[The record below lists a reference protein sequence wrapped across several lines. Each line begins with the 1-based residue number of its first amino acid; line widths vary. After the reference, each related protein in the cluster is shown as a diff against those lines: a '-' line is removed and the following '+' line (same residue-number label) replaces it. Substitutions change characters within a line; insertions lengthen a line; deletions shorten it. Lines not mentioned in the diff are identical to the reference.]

1 MVKKK
6 IDNRIRV
13 MIENGV
19 KLGHRTM
26 FIVIGDKARDQVPI
40 LYDILTKSTVKARP
54 TVLWC
59 YKNKDEAI
67 SKWVA
72 LIRSPPESS
81 ETSMN
86 SPSCFFSHGKK
97 RAKKIA
103 VGKVDVN
110 EADLFDSFRVATT
123 IHGRYYS
130 ETHAVLGRT
139 YGVCVLQDFEALTP
153 NLLARTVE
161 TVEGGGLIILLLK
174 TLQSLKQLYTM
185 SMDVHKRFRTEAHQ
199 TVTCRFNERLILSL
213 ADCRRCLVVN
223 DDLTVLPLSSKTI
236 NVEPVNPAGAGRSP
250 NEGSLK
256 ELKESLL
263 NVQPA
268 GALVNLCKTYDQANA
283 VAQFIEALVDK
294 QLKPPMTLTAARGR
308 GKSAALG
315 LSIAAAVAFGY
326 VNVYVTSPH
335 PENLIT
341 LFEFVLKGFDALEYQ
356 EHADYTIIRSTN
368 AEYKKAIIRI
378 NITRNSRQTI
388 QYIAPSDTHLL
399 NAADLLLIDEAAA
412 IPLPLVK
419 KMIGPYL
426 VFMASTING
435 YEGTGRSLS
444 LKLISQLQKENNARP
459 PLKLDESIRY
469 QENDDIE
476 KWLINLLCLD
486 ASAVPSI
493 SSGCPTPDACEL
505 YYVDRDALFSYHKAA
520 EAFLHR
526 LVSIYVSS
534 HYKNTPNDLQ
544 MMSDAPAHHLFCLL
558 GPVQRMDALP
568 EILVVIQ
575 VTLEGQIS
583 AQSISESLGRGKKAA
598 GDLIPWNIAEQYGDR
613 DFPKL
618 CGVRIV
624 RVATHPN
631 CQRMGYGKRAIQL
644 LKDYYARKHT
654 NLEDGPVSKSDAGK
668 GGSRNGS
675 KGDKRECKCM
685 LFSGIEEVE
694 EEELSL
700 LKEQIRPRSRIPT
713 LLQRL
718 HERTPEHVDYIG
730 TSYGLTSEL
739 LKFWKSSGFVPV
751 YLSQKSNELTA
762 EHSCVMLHTPTTTS
776 WLGLYYQDFRR
787 RVLKLMG
794 KTFREFETKLC
805 LALLKNKSAE
815 ADAGVDGSGLAT
827 LDKPM
832 LDAFFLPHDLQRL
845 ESYARQQSEFRL
857 ILDLLSDIA
866 QLYFQGRIEGLQLDL
881 VQQGILLALGVQ
893 GKTVDVLGQ
902 ELNMP
907 GNQLL
912 AKFFDAMKR
921 CNQCFRSVLEQHIEG
936 GMLREADLSTGEDLQ
951 PISLSLDQE
960 LDQTAQKLSKQQRK
974 ELKRLKAEHL
984 DEFQI
989 KGSEEDWSQALQSN
1003 GTGGGSGLLSVKS
1016 GVKRLDAP
1024 IEQPEEAPL
1033 SKKKKKN
1040 PKQKRGQGKSL
1051 I

>member
-67 SKWVA
+67 S
-72 LIRSPPESS
+72 
-81 ETSMN
+81 N
-86 SPSCFFSHGKK
+86 HGKK

-103 VGKVDVN
+103 AGKVDVN
-110 EADLFDSFRVATT
+110 EADMFDSFRVATT

-213 ADCRRCLVVN
+213 ADCRRCLVVD
-223 DDLTVLPLSSKTI
+223 DDLNVLPLSSKTI
-236 NVEPVNPAGAGRSP
+236 NVEPVNVSSHLQPPATRFYTFKSPLKPAGAGRSP
-250 NEGSLK
+250 HEASLR

-268 GALVNLCKTYDQANA
+268 GALVSLCKTYDQANA

-294 QLKPPMTLTAARGR
+294 QLKPPMSLTAARGR

-315 LSIAAAVAFGY
+315 LAVAAAVAFGY
-326 VNVYVTSPH
+326 VNIYVTSPH

-368 AEYKKAIIRI
+368 VEYKKAIIRI
-378 NITRNSRQTI
+378 NITRSSRQTI

-399 NAADLLLIDEAAA
+399 NAADLVLIDEAAA

-419 KMIGPYL
+419 KMIGPCL
-426 VFMASTING
+426 IFMASTING

-459 PLKLDESIRY
+459 PLKLEESIRY
-469 QENDDIE
+469 QDNDDIE
-476 KWLINLLCLD
+476 RWLVNLLCLD
-486 ASAVPSI
+486 ATTVPSI

-575 VTLEGQIS
+575 VALEGQIS

-631 CQRMGYGKRAIQL
+631 YQRMGYGKRAIQL
-644 LKDYYARKHT
+644 LKDYYAGKHT
-654 NLEDGPVSKSDAGK
+654 SLEDAPAAKEAAK
-668 GGSRNGS
+668 
-675 KGDKRECKCM
+675 
-685 LFSGIEEVE
+685 GIEEVE
-694 EEELSL
+694 EEQLSL

-718 HERTPEHVDYIG
+718 HERRPERVDYIG

-739 LKFWKSSGFVPV
+739 LKFWKSAGFVPI

-762 EHSCVMLHTPTTTS
+762 EHSCIMLHTPETTS

-805 LALLKNKSAE
+805 LALLKNKS
-815 ADAGVDGSGLAT
+815 VDTEVSALGALNKAT
-827 LDKPM
+827 LDVY
-832 LDAFFLPHDLQRL
+832 FLPHDLQRL

-866 QLYFQGRIEGLQLDL
+866 QLYFQGRIEGLKLDL
-881 VQQGILLALGVQ
+881 VQQGTLLALGVQ
-893 GKTVDVLGQ
+893 GKTVDVLGA

-921 CNQCFRSVLEQHIEG
+921 CNQCFRSVLEEHIEG
-936 GMLREADLSTGEDLQ
+936 GMLREEDLPKGEELQ
-951 PISLSLDQE
+951 PLALSLDKE
-960 LDQTAQKLSKQQRK
+960 LDQTANRLSKQQRK
-974 ELKRLKAEHL
+974 ELKRLKAEQL

-989 KGSEEDWSQALQSN
+989 KGSEEDWSQALKSN
-1003 GTGGGSGLLSVKS
+1003 GGGGGSGLLSVKS
-1016 GVKRLDAP
+1016 GVKRLDGPVEDPADRDLA
-1024 IEQPEEAPL
+1024 APL
-1033 SKKKKKN
+1033 TKKKKKN
-1040 PKQKRGQGKSL
+1040 PKMRRGQGKAL

>member
-67 SKWVA
+67 S
-72 LIRSPPESS
+72 
-81 ETSMN
+81 N
-86 SPSCFFSHGKK
+86 HGKK

-130 ETHAVLGRT
+130 ETHAILGRT

-174 TLQSLKQLYTM
+174 TMQSLKQLYTM
-185 SMDVHKRFRTEAHQ
+185 SMDVHKRYRTEAHQ

-213 ADCRRCLVVN
+213 ADCQRCLVVN

-236 NVEPVNPAGAGRSP
+236 NVTPVNPDGAGRSP
-250 NEGSLK
+250 NEASLK

-294 QLKPPMTLTAARGR
+294 QLKPPMSLTAARGR

-378 NITRNSRQTI
+378 NITRSSRQTI

-444 LKLISQLQKENNARP
+444 LKLISQLQKDNNARP
-459 PLKLDESIRY
+459 PLKLEESIRY
-469 QENDDIE
+469 RENDDIE

-486 ASAVPSI
+486 ASTVPGI

-575 VTLEGQIS
+575 VALEGQIS
-583 AQSISESLGRGKKAA
+583 AQSISDSLGRGKKAA

-618 CGVRIV
+618 GGVRIV

-631 CQRMGYGKRAIQL
+631 YQRMGYGKRAIQL
-644 LKDYYARKHT
+644 LKDYYGQKFT
-654 NLEDGPVSKSDAGK
+654 NIDDAAAAAADASKT
-668 GGSRNGS
+668 
-675 KGDKRECKCM
+675 
-685 LFSGIEEVE
+685 GIEEVE
-694 EEELSL
+694 EEQLSL

-718 HERTPEHVDYIG
+718 HERTPETVDYIG

-739 LKFWKSSGFVPV
+739 LKFWKGAGFVPV

-762 EHSCVMLHTPTTTS
+762 EHSCIMLHTISEGS
-776 WLGLYYQDFRR
+776 WLPLYFRDFRR

-805 LALLKNKSAE
+805 LALLKNKI
-815 ADAGVDGSGLAT
+815 ADQSLVEH

-832 LDAFFLPHDLQRL
+832 LDVYFLPHDLQRL

-857 ILDLLSDIA
+857 ILDLLTDIA
-866 QLYFQGRIEGLQLDL
+866 QLYFQGRIEGMQLDL
-881 VQQGILLALGVQ
+881 VQQGILLAVGIQ
-893 GKTVDVLGQ
+893 GKSVDALGQ

-921 CNQCFRSVLEQHIEG
+921 CNKCFRSILEEHIEG
-936 GMLREADLSTGEDLQ
+936 GMLREADLSTGEELQ
-951 PISLSLDQE
+951 PLSLSLDKE

-974 ELKRLKAEHL
+974 ELKRLKAEQL

-989 KGSEEDWSQALQSN
+989 KGSEEDWSKALQTN
-1003 GTGGGSGLLSVKS
+1003 GSASAGGGSGLLSVKS
-1016 GVKRLDAP
+1016 GVKRLDGP
-1024 IEQPEEAPL
+1024 MELPEDRDLAGPVT
-1033 SKKKKKN
+1033 KKKKKN
-1040 PKQKRGQGKSL
+1040 NPKLKRNQGKSL

>member
-26 FIVIGDKARDQVPI
+26 FIIIGDKARDQVPI
-40 LYDILTKSTVKARP
+40 LYDILIKSTVKARP

-67 SKWVA
+67 S
-72 LIRSPPESS
+72 
-81 ETSMN
+81 N
-86 SPSCFFSHGKK
+86 HGKK

-103 VGKVDVN
+103 AGKVDVN

-213 ADCRRCLVVN
+213 ADCKRCLVVN

-236 NVEPVNPAGAGRSP
+236 NVEPVNPAHISKSE
-250 NEGSLK
+250 NEQTLL
-256 ELKESLL
+256 ELKESLQT
-263 NVQPA
+263 VQPA
-268 GALVNLCKTYDQANA
+268 GPLVNLCKTYDQGNA

-294 QLKPPMTLTAARGR
+294 QLKPPISLTAARGR

-315 LSIAAAVAFGY
+315 LSIAAAIAFGY

-368 AEYKKAIIRI
+368 VEYKKAIIRI
-378 NITRNSRQTI
+378 NITRSNRQTI

-419 KMIGPYL
+419 KMVGPYL

-459 PLKLDESIRY
+459 PITLEESIRY
-469 QENDDIE
+469 QEGDDIE
-476 KWLINLLCLD
+476 RWLINLLCLD
-486 ASAVPSI
+486 ATSVPI
-493 SSGCPTPDACEL
+493 VSSGCPTPAACEL

-520 EAFLHR
+520 ESFLHR
-526 LVSIYVSS
+526 IVSIYVSS
-534 HYKNTPNDLQ
+534 HYKNSPNDLQ

-558 GPVQRMDALP
+558 GPVQRMDQLP
-568 EILVVIQ
+568 EILVIIQ
-575 VTLEGQIS
+575 VALEGQIS
-583 AQSISESLGRGKKAA
+583 AQTISDSLGRGRKAA
-598 GDLIPWNIAEQYGDR
+598 GDLIPWNISEQYGDR

-618 CGVRIV
+618 AGVRIV

-631 CQRMGYGKRAIQL
+631 YQRMGYGKRAIKL
-644 LKDYYARKHT
+644 LKDYYARKYA
-654 NLEDGPVSKSDAGK
+654 NLDDSVPTTTQPD
-668 GGSRNGS
+668 N
-675 KGDKRECKCM
+675 
-685 LFSGIEEVE
+685 GIEEVE
-694 EEELSL
+694 EEDVSL
-700 LKEQIRPRSRIPT
+700 LRENIRPRNKVPT
-713 LLQRL
+713 LLKRL
-718 HERTPEHVDYIG
+718 HERPPELVDYVG
-730 TSYGLTSEL
+730 TSYGLTSDL
-739 LKFWKSSGFVPV
+739 LKFWKSAGFVPV
-751 YLSQKSNELTA
+751 YLSQKANDLTA
-762 EHSCVMLHTPTTTS
+762 EHTCIMLHTLDEDAS
-776 WLGLYYQDFRR
+776 WLGLYYNDFRR

-805 LALLKNKSAE
+805 LALLRNKTVQMSTQA
-815 ADAGVDGSGLAT
+815 ALDKHT
-827 LDKPM
+827 LDVY
-832 LDAFFLPHDLQRL
+832 FLPHDLQRL
-845 ESYARQQSEFRL
+845 EAYARQQAEFRL
-857 ILDLLSDIA
+857 IIDLVTDIS
-866 QLYFQGRIEGLQLDL
+866 QLYFQGRIESLQLDV
-881 VQQGILLALGVQ
+881 VQQGILLAMGVQ
-893 GKTVDVLGQ
+893 GKSVDAVGA

-907 GNQLL
+907 GNQIL
-912 AKFFDAMKR
+912 AKFFDAMKK
-921 CNQCFRSVLEQHIEG
+921 CNQSFRSVIEGHIEG
-936 GMLREADLSTGEDLQ
+936 NMLAEETLPRGEHLE
-951 PISLSLDQE
+951 PLALSLNDE
-960 LDQTAQKLSKQQRK
+960 LDRTANKLSKQQRK
-974 ELKRLKAEHL
+974 ELKRLKAESL
-984 DEFQI
+984 AEYEI
-989 KGSEEDWSQALQSN
+989 KGSEEDWSKALQSSN
-1003 GTGGGSGLLSVKS
+1003 SKAQTNGSGLVSVKS
-1016 GVKRLDAP
+1016 GVKRTDAP
-1024 IEQPEEAPL
+1024 IDDQREDVTEPIA
-1033 SKKKKKN
+1033 KKRKEKKFKN
-1040 PKQKRGQGKSL
+1040 RTSRSL

>member
-26 FIVIGDKARDQVPI
+26 FIIIGDKARDQVPI

-67 SKWVA
+67 S
-72 LIRSPPESS
+72 
-81 ETSMN
+81 N
-86 SPSCFFSHGKK
+86 HGKK

-174 TLQSLKQLYTM
+174 SLQSLKQLYTM

-213 ADCRRCLVVN
+213 ADCKRCLVVN

-236 NVEPVNPAGAGRSP
+236 NVEPVNPASAGRSE
-250 NEGSLK
+250 NESSLR

-294 QLKPPMTLTAARGR
+294 QLKPPMSLTAARGR

-368 AEYKKAIIRI
+368 ADYKKAIIRI
-378 NITRNSRQTI
+378 NITRSSRQTI

-476 KWLINLLCLD
+476 RWLINLLCLD
-486 ASAVPSI
+486 ASTVPSI

-505 YYVDRDALFSYHKAA
+505 YYIDRDALFSYHKAA
-520 EAFLHR
+520 ESFLHR

-558 GPVQRMDALP
+558 GPVQRLDQLP

-575 VTLEGQIS
+575 VSLEGQIS
-583 AQSISESLGRGKKAA
+583 SKSISESLGRGKKAA
-598 GDLIPWNIAEQYGDR
+598 GDLIPWNIAEQYGDV

-631 CQRMGYGKRAIQL
+631 YQRMGYGKRAIQL
-644 LKDYYARKHT
+644 LKDYYAGKHT
-654 NLEDGPVSKSDAGK
+654 NLDLSGSTAFKAG
-668 GGSRNGS
+668 GQN
-675 KGDKRECKCM
+675 
-685 LFSGIEEVE
+685 GIEEVE
-694 EEELSL
+694 EEQLSL
-700 LKEQIRPRSRIPT
+700 LKEQIRPRKNIPT

-718 HERTPEHVDYIG
+718 HERTPEPVDYIG
-730 TSYGLTSEL
+730 TSYGLTPEL
-739 LKFWKSSGFVPV
+739 LKFWKAAGFVPV
-751 YLSQKSNELTA
+751 YLSQKANELTA
-762 EHSCVMLHTPTTTS
+762 EHSCIMLHTPGTTP

-805 LALLKNKSAE
+805 LALLKNKSASE
-815 ADAGVDGSGLAT
+815 SGSKPLDKHT
-827 LDKPM
+827 LDV
-832 LDAFFLPHDLQRL
+832 FFLPHDLKRL

-857 ILDLLSDIA
+857 ILDLLTDIA
-866 QLYFQGRIEGLQLDL
+866 QLYFQGRFESLQLDL

-893 GKTVDVLGQ
+893 GKTVDMLGQ

-912 AKFFDAMKR
+912 AKFFDAMKK
-921 CNQCFRSVLEQHIEG
+921 CNQCFRSIIEQHIEG
-936 GMLREADLSTGEDLQ
+936 GMLQEADLPRGEDLQ

-974 ELKRLKAEHL
+974 ELKRLKAEQL
-984 DEFQI
+984 DEFLI
-989 KGSEEDWSQALQSN
+989 KGTDEDWSKALQTN
-1003 GTGGGSGLLSVKS
+1003 GSGPTGGGSSGLISVKS
-1016 GVKRLDAP
+1016 GHLKSGP
-1024 IEQPEEAPL
+1024 IEQLEDRELDGPQA
-1033 SKKKKKN
+1033 KKKKKSN
-1040 PKQKRGQGKSL
+1040 SKQKRSLGKSL

>member
-26 FIVIGDKARDQVPI
+26 FIIIGDKARDQVPI
-40 LYDILTKSTVKARP
+40 LYDILIKSTVKARP

-67 SKWVA
+67 S
-72 LIRSPPESS
+72 
-81 ETSMN
+81 N
-86 SPSCFFSHGKK
+86 HGKK

-103 VGKVDVN
+103 AGKVDIN

-130 ETHAVLGRT
+130 ETHAILGRT

-174 TLQSLKQLYTM
+174 SLQSLKQLYTM

-213 ADCRRCLVVN
+213 ADCKRCLVVN

-236 NVEPVNPAGAGRSP
+236 NVEPVNPGEIGQGSKANAT
-250 NEGSLK
+250 SLK

-268 GALVNLCKTYDQANA
+268 GSLVNLCKTYDQANA

-294 QLKPPMTLTAARGR
+294 QLKPPMSLTAARGR

-315 LSIAAAVAFGY
+315 LAISAAVAFGY

-368 AEYKKAIIRI
+368 ADYKKAIIRI

-419 KMIGPYL
+419 KMLGPYL
-426 VFMASTING
+426 IFMASTING

-459 PLKLDESIRY
+459 PLKLEESIRY

-476 KWLINLLCLD
+476 RWLINLLCLD
-486 ASAVPSI
+486 AGSVTPI

-505 YYVDRDALFSYHKAA
+505 YYIDRDALFSYHKAA
-520 EAFLHR
+520 EGFLHR
-526 LVSIYVSS
+526 MVSIYVSS

-558 GPVQRMDALP
+558 GPIQRMDQLP

-575 VTLEGQIS
+575 VALEGQIS
-583 AQSISESLGRGKKAA
+583 TQSVSESLGRGKKAA

-618 CGVRIV
+618 AGVRIV

-631 CQRMGYGKRAIQL
+631 YQRMGYGKRAIQL
-644 LKDYYARKHT
+644 LKDYYAGKHT
-654 NLEDGPVSKSDAGK
+654 NLEDKPSSESHAK
-668 GGSRNGS
+668 
-675 KGDKRECKCM
+675 
-685 LFSGIEEVE
+685 GIEEIE
-694 EEELSL
+694 EEDLSL

-718 HERTPEHVDYIG
+718 HERTPEPVDYIG

-739 LKFWKSSGFVPV
+739 LKFWKNAGFVPV

-762 EHSCVMLHTPTTTS
+762 EHSCIMLHTFSSTT
-776 WLGLYYQDFRR
+776 WLGLYYQDFKRR
-787 RVLKLMG
+787 ALKLMG

-805 LALLKNKSAE
+805 LALLKNKS
-815 ADAGVDGSGLAT
+815 VDSSKGEGTTSRPLDKST
-827 LDKPM
+827 LDVY
-832 LDAFFLPHDLQRL
+832 FLPHDLQRL

-857 ILDLLSDIA
+857 ILDLLTDIA
-866 QLYFQGRIEGLQLDL
+866 QLYFQGKIESLQLDL
-881 VQQGILLALGVQ
+881 VQQGVLLALGIQ
-893 GKTVDVLGQ
+893 GKTVDQLGG

-912 AKFFDAMKR
+912 AKFFDAMKK
-921 CNQCFRSVLEQHIEG
+921 CNQCFRSVVEEHIED
-936 GMLREADLSTGEDLQ
+936 GMLQEADLSRGDNLQ
-951 PISLSLDQE
+951 PLAVTLEEE
-960 LDQTAQKLSKQQRK
+960 LDKHAQKLSKQQRK
-974 ELKRLKAEHL
+974 ELKRLKAEQL
-984 DEFQI
+984 DDYQI
-989 KGSEEDWSQALQSN
+989 KGSEEDWSKALNTN
-1003 GTGGGSGLLSVKS
+1003 GKASSGSGSGLLSVKS
-1016 GVKRLDAP
+1016 GTKRLDAP
-1024 IEQPEEAPL
+1024 IASTLEDNNEPA
-1033 SKKKKKN
+1033 KKKKKN
-1040 PKQKRGQGKSL
+1040 NPKLKHKLGKSL

>member
-67 SKWVA
+67 S
-72 LIRSPPESS
+72 
-81 ETSMN
+81 N
-86 SPSCFFSHGKK
+86 HGKK

-103 VGKVDVN
+103 TGKVDVN
-110 EADLFDSFRVATT
+110 EADMFDAFRVATT

-130 ETHAVLGRT
+130 DTHTILGRT

-174 TLQSLKQLYTM
+174 SLQSLKQLYTM

-213 ADCRRCLVVN
+213 ADCKRCLVVN

-236 NVEPVNPAGAGRSP
+236 NVDPVNPGSIGKSE
-250 NEGSLK
+250 NESSLK
-256 ELKESLL
+256 DLKESLL

-268 GALVNLCKTYDQANA
+268 GALVNLCKTYDQGNA

-294 QLKPPMTLTAARGR
+294 QLKPPMSLTAARGR

-368 AEYKKAIIRI
+368 EDYKKAIIRI

-388 QYIAPSDTHLL
+388 QYIAPNDTHLL
-399 NAADLLLIDEAAA
+399 SAADLLLIDEAAA

-419 KMIGPYL
+419 KMMGPYL
-426 VFMASTING
+426 IFMASTING

-469 QENDDIE
+469 QSNDDIE
-476 KWLINLLCLD
+476 RWLINLLCLD
-486 ASAVPSI
+486 ASSVPAI
-493 SSGCPTPDACEL
+493 SSGCPTPAACDL
-505 YYVDRDALFSYHKAA
+505 YYIDRDALFSYHKAT
-520 EAFLHR
+520 EAFLQR

-558 GPVQRMDALP
+558 GPIERKDALP
-568 EILVVIQ
+568 EILVVVQ
-575 VTLEGQIS
+575 VALEGQIS
-583 AQSISESLGRGKKAA
+583 SQSISESMGRGKKAA
-598 GDLIPWNIAEQYGDR
+598 GDLIPWNVAEQFGDR

-618 CGVRIV
+618 SGVRIV
-624 RVATHPN
+624 RVATNPSY
-631 CQRMGYGKRAIQL
+631 QRMGYGKRAIQQ
-644 LKDYYARKHT
+644 LKEYYERRHVDLSIEGDT
-654 NLEDGPVSKSDAGK
+654 
-668 GGSRNGS
+668 RN
-675 KGDKRECKCM
+675 KA
-685 LFSGIEEVE
+685 GIEEVE

-700 LKEQIRPRSRIPT
+700 LKEQIRPRAQIPT

-718 HERTPEHVDYIG
+718 KERSPEPVDYIG
-730 TSYGLTSEL
+730 TSFGLTGEL
-739 LKFWKSSGFVPV
+739 LKFWKNCGFVPV

-762 EHSCVMLHTPTTTS
+762 EHSCIMLHTLETS
-776 WLGLYYQDFRR
+776 ATVDWLPSYYKDFRR
-787 RVLKLMG
+787 RVLRLMG
-794 KTFREFETKLC
+794 KTFREFDTKVC
-805 LALLKNKSAE
+805 LSLLSNSPVTIP
-815 ADAGVDGSGLAT
+815 DCPQ
-827 LDKPM
+827 LDKHM
-832 LDAFFLPHDLQRL
+832 LDVYFLPHDLQRL

-857 ILDLLSDIA
+857 IIDLLTDIA
-866 QLYFQGRIEGLQLDL
+866 QLYFQGSIQTLKLDNVQKNILMGLAI
-881 VQQGILLALGVQ
+881 QGKSVDALGA
-893 GKTVDVLGQ
+893 
-902 ELNMP
+902 EINMP
-907 GNQLL
+907 GKQVL
-912 AKFFDAMKR
+912 AKFYEGMRKCYDCIR
-921 CNQCFRSVLEQHIEG
+921 NVIEEHIEG
-936 GMLREADLSTGEDLQ
+936 GMLQEAELPRGEQLQ
-951 PISLSLDQE
+951 PMSLTIDQE
-960 LDQTAQKLSKQQRK
+960 LESSAQKITKKQKK
-974 ELKRLKAEHL
+974 ELKRLL
-984 DEFQI
+984 DEQNGDATDDI
-989 KGSEEDWSQALQSN
+989 KVSKQA
-1003 GTGGGSGLLSVKS
+1003 K
-1016 GVKRLDAP
+1016 
-1024 IEQPEEAPL
+1024 L
-1033 SKKKKKN
+1033 SKTPRKEQKEDNKKIQNSASVLRKE
-1040 PKQKRGQGKSL
+1040 QRKSL
-1051 I
+1051 QASS

>member
-26 FIVIGDKARDQVPI
+26 FIIIGDKARDQVPI

-67 SKWVA
+67 S
-72 LIRSPPESS
+72 
-81 ETSMN
+81 N
-86 SPSCFFSHGKK
+86 HGKK

-130 ETHAVLGRT
+130 ETHAILGRT

-174 TLQSLKQLYTM
+174 TMQSLKQLYTM

-236 NVEPVNPAGAGRSP
+236 NVEPVNPANAGKS
-250 NEGSLK
+250 EHEASLK
-256 ELKESLL
+256 ELKESLQS
-263 NVQPA
+263 VQPA
-268 GALVNLCKTYDQANA
+268 GALVQLCKTYDQANA
-283 VAQFIEALVDK
+283 VAQFIDALVDK
-294 QLKPPMTLTAARGR
+294 QLKPPMSLTAARGR

-315 LSIAAAVAFGY
+315 LSIAAAVAFNY
-326 VNVYVTSPH
+326 VNIYVTSPH

-341 LFEFVLKGFDALEYQ
+341 LFEFVLKGFDALDYQ

-368 AEYKKAIIRI
+368 QDYKKAIIRI

-388 QYIAPSDTHLL
+388 QYIAPNDTHLL

-419 KMIGPYL
+419 KMLGPYL
-426 VFMASTING
+426 IFMASTING

-444 LKLISQLQKENNARP
+444 LKLISQLQKENNARA

-469 QENDDIE
+469 QSGDDIE
-476 KWLINLLCLD
+476 RWLINLLCLD
-486 ASAVPSI
+486 ASSVPSI
-493 SSGCPTPDACEL
+493 SSGCPTPEACEL
-505 YYVDRDALFSYHKAA
+505 YYIDRDALFSYHKAA
-520 EAFLHR
+520 ESFLHR
-526 LVSIYVSS
+526 LVSIYVAS

-558 GPVQRMDALP
+558 GPVQRMDQLP
-568 EILVVIQ
+568 EILVVVQ
-575 VTLEGQIS
+575 VALEGQIS

-618 CGVRIV
+618 CGVRVV

-631 CQRMGYGKRAIQL
+631 YQRMGYGKRAIQQ
-644 LKDYYARKHT
+644 LKDYYARQHV
-654 NLEDGPVSKSDAGK
+654 NLLDAPTK
-668 GGSRNGS
+668 QH
-675 KGDKRECKCM
+675 KA
-685 LFSGIEEVE
+685 GIEEVE
-694 EEELSL
+694 EDELSL

-730 TSYGLTSEL
+730 TSYGLTAEL
-739 LKFWKSSGFVPV
+739 LKFWKSAGFVPV
-751 YLSQKSNELTA
+751 YLSQKANELTA
-762 EHSCVMLHTPTTTS
+762 EHSCIMLHTLTQTS
-776 WLGLYYQDFRR
+776 TPWLGLYFQDFRR

-805 LALLKNKSAE
+805 LALLKNKTVQDV
-815 ADAGVDGSGLAT
+815 DAKT
-827 LDKPM
+827 LDKHT
-832 LDAFFLPHDLQRL
+832 LDVFFLPHDLQRL

-857 ILDLLSDIA
+857 ILDLLTDIA
-866 QLYFQGRIEGLQLDL
+866 QLYFQGRIDGLQLDL
-881 VQQGILLALGVQ
+881 VQQGLLLALGVQ
-893 GKTVDVLGQ
+893 GKTVDALGL

-912 AKFFDAMKR
+912 AKFFDAMKK
-921 CNQCFRSVLEQHIEG
+921 CNQCFRQVLEQHIEG
-936 GMLREADLSTGEDLQ
+936 GMLQQNELPTGEQLV
-951 PISLSLDQE
+951 PLSLSIDNE
-960 LDQTAQKLSKQQRK
+960 LEQSAQKISKQQRK
-974 ELKRLKAEHL
+974 ELKRLKAEAL
-984 DEFQI
+984 DDYQI
-989 KGSEEDWSQALQSN
+989 KGSEEDWSKALQSN
-1003 GTGGGSGLLSVKS
+1003 GKDASKGATSGLLSVKS
-1016 GVKRLDAP
+1016 GIKRMDAP
-1024 IEQPEEAPL
+1024 VDQSEESPQP
-1033 SKKKKKN
+1033 SKKKKKQSG
-1040 PKQKRGQGKSL
+1040 KFKRGFGKAL

>member
-26 FIVIGDKARDQVPI
+26 FVIIGDKARDQVPI
-40 LYDILTKSTVKARP
+40 LYDILIKSTVKARP

-67 SKWVA
+67 S
-72 LIRSPPESS
+72 
-81 ETSMN
+81 N
-86 SPSCFFSHGKK
+86 HGKK

-103 VGKVDVN
+103 HGKVDVN
-110 EADLFDSFRVATT
+110 EVDLFDAFRVATT

-130 ETHAVLGRT
+130 ETHAILGRT

-174 TLQSLKQLYTM
+174 TMQSLKQLYTM
-185 SMDVHKRFRTEAHQ
+185 GMDVHKRFRTEAHQ

-213 ADCRRCLVVN
+213 ADCKRCLVVN

-236 NVEPVNPAGAGRSP
+236 NVEPVNPAEIGKSENDSNLKAIQKNLMNSP
-250 NEGSLK
+250 
-256 ELKESLL
+256 
-263 NVQPA
+263 PA
-268 GALVNLCKTYDQANA
+268 GALVSLCKTFDQGHA
-283 VAQFIEALVDK
+283 VAQFMDALVDK
-294 QLKPPMTLTAARGR
+294 QLKPPISLTAARGR
-308 GKSAALG
+308 GKSAAMG
-315 LSIAAAVAFGY
+315 LAIAGAISFGY

-341 LFEFVLKGFDALEYQ
+341 LFEFILKGFDALEYQ

-368 AEYKKAIIRI
+368 PDFKKAIIRI

-399 NAADLLLIDEAAA
+399 NAADLLMIDEAAA

-426 VFMASTING
+426 IFMASTING

-444 LKLISQLQKENNARP
+444 LKLIAQIQKDNNAHP
-459 PLKLDESIRY
+459 PITLEESIRY
-469 QENDDIE
+469 KPNDDIE
-476 KWLINLLCLD
+476 RWLINLLCLD
-486 ASAVPSI
+486 TSTVAVVN
-493 SSGCPTPDACEL
+493 SGCPLPNLCEL
-505 YYVDRDALFSYHKAA
+505 YYINRDALFSYHKAA
-520 EAFLHR
+520 ETFLNR
-526 LVSIYVSS
+526 LMSIYVSS

-544 MMSDAPAHHLFCLL
+544 MMSDAPAHHLFCMLA
-558 GPVQRMDALP
+558 PVQRMDQLP

-575 VTLEGQIS
+575 VALEGQIS

-598 GDLIPWNIAEQYGDR
+598 GDLIPWNVAEQYGDR

-618 CGVRIV
+618 SGVRIV

-631 CQRMGYGKRAIQL
+631 YQRMGYGKRAIML
-644 LKDYYARKHT
+644 LKDYYEGCFADVNDEITDNEK
-654 NLEDGPVSKSDAGK
+654 A
-668 GGSRNGS
+668 
-675 KGDKRECKCM
+675 
-685 LFSGIEEVE
+685 GIEEVE

-700 LKEQIRPRSRIPT
+700 LKEQIRPRKRIPT

-718 HERTPEHVDYIG
+718 HERIPERIDYIG
-730 TSYGLTSEL
+730 TSYGLTAEL
-739 LKFWKSSGFVPV
+739 LKFWKSVGYVPV
-751 YLSQKSNELTA
+751 YLSQKANELTG
-762 EHSCVMLHTPTTTS
+762 EHSCIMLQTLKRAPGN
-776 WLGLYYQDFRR
+776 WLPLYYQDFRR
-787 RVLKLMG
+787 RVLKLMA
-794 KTFREFETKLC
+794 KTFREFGIKLC
-805 LALLKNKSAE
+805 LALLKNKTMEES
-815 ADAGVDGSGLAT
+815 DTTIAT
-827 LDKPM
+827 LDKST
-832 LDAFFLPHDLQRL
+832 LDVYFLPHDLQRL

-857 ILDLLSDIA
+857 IIDLLGDIA

-881 VQQGILLALGVQ
+881 VQQSVLLGLGVQ
-893 GKTVDVLGQ
+893 GKSVDAIAA

-912 AKFFDAMKR
+912 AKFFDAMKK

-936 GMLREADLSTGEDLQ
+936 GMLQESELPRGEELQ
-951 PISLSLDQE
+951 PLSLSIDKE
-960 LDQTAQKLSKQQRK
+960 LEKSAQKLTKQQRK
-974 ELKRLKAEHL
+974 ELKRLQAEMTL
-984 DEFQI
+984 DEYQI
-989 KGSEEDWSQALQSN
+989 KGSEDDWSKALESN
-1003 GTGGGSGLLSVKS
+1003 GKGVGAGSGSGLLSVKS
-1016 GVKRLDAP
+1016 GVKRLDAVM
-1024 IEQPEEAPL
+1024 EPEPNL
-1033 SKKKKKN
+1033 GPPKTKKTKKN
-1040 PKQKRGQGKSL
+1040 PKLKKGAGKSL

>member
-67 SKWVA
+67 S
-72 LIRSPPESS
+72 
-81 ETSMN
+81 N
-86 SPSCFFSHGKK
+86 HGKK

-103 VGKVDVN
+103 AGKMDVN
-110 EADLFDSFRVATT
+110 EADLFDAFRVATT

-130 ETHAVLGRT
+130 DTHTILGRT

-174 TLQSLKQLYTM
+174 SLQSLKQLYTM

-213 ADCRRCLVVN
+213 ADCKRCLVVN

-236 NVEPVNPAGAGRSP
+236 NVEPVNPGKIGNSE
-250 NEGSLK
+250 NESSLK
-256 ELKESLL
+256 DLKESLL

-268 GALVNLCKTYDQANA
+268 GALVNLCKTYDQGNA

-294 QLKPPMTLTAARGR
+294 QLKPPMSLTAARGR

-315 LSIAAAVAFGY
+315 LSMAAAVAFGY

-368 AEYKKAIIRI
+368 EDYKKAIIRI
-378 NITRNSRQTI
+378 NVTRNSRQTI
-388 QYIAPSDTHLL
+388 QYIAPNDTHLL
-399 NAADLLLIDEAAA
+399 SAADLLLIDEAAA

-419 KMIGPYL
+419 KMMGPYL
-426 VFMASTING
+426 IFMASTING

-469 QENDDIE
+469 QSNDDIE
-476 KWLINLLCLD
+476 RWLINLLCLD
-486 ASAVPSI
+486 ASSVPAI

-505 YYVDRDALFSYHKAA
+505 YYIDRDALFSYHKAA
-520 EAFLHR
+520 ESFLHR

-558 GPVQRMDALP
+558 GPVQRMDLLP
-568 EILVVIQ
+568 EILVVVQ
-575 VTLEGQIS
+575 VALEGQIS
-583 AQSISESLGRGKKAA
+583 KQSISESMGRGKKAA
-598 GDLIPWNIAEQYGDR
+598 GDLIPWNVAEQYGDR
-613 DFPKL
+613 HFPKL
-618 CGVRIV
+618 SGVRIV

-631 CQRMGYGKRAIQL
+631 YQRMGYGKRAIQL
-644 LKDYYARKHT
+644 LKDYYARRHV
-654 NLEDGPVSKSDAGK
+654 NLATDS
-668 GGSRNGS
+668 
-675 KGDKRECKCM
+675 DKRNKA
-685 LFSGIEEVE
+685 GIVEVE

-700 LKEQIRPRSRIPT
+700 LEEQIRPRTHIPT

-718 HERTPEHVDYIG
+718 HERSPEHVDYIG
-730 TSYGLTSEL
+730 TSYGLTDEL
-739 LKFWKSSGFVPV
+739 LKFWKTSGFVPV
-751 YLSQKSNELTA
+751 YLSQKANELTA
-762 EHSCVMLHTPTTTS
+762 EHSCIMLHTLETS
-776 WLGLYYQDFRR
+776 TSPAAWLPLYYRDFRR

-794 KTFREFETKLC
+794 KTFREFGTKLC
-805 LALLKNKSAE
+805 LSLLKNSSVE
-815 ADAGVDGSGLAT
+815 DAVCAQ
-827 LDKPM
+827 LDKRI
-832 LDAFFLPHDLQRL
+832 LDVYFLPHDLQRL

-857 ILDLLSDIA
+857 IIDLLSDIA
-866 QLYFQGRIEGLQLDL
+866 QLYFQGSMHSLKLDS
-881 VQQGILLALGVQ
+881 VQRAILLGLGIQGKSVDALGV
-893 GKTVDVLGQ
+893 
-902 ELNMP
+902 EMNMP
-907 GNQLL
+907 GKQLL
-912 AKFFDAMKR
+912 AKFFDGMKK
-921 CNQCFRSVLEQHIEG
+921 CNDYFRNVIEEHIEG
-936 GMLREADLSTGEDLQ
+936 GMLQESQLPRGEQLQ
-951 PISLSLDQE
+951 PMALSIDQE
-960 LDQTAQKLSKQQRK
+960 LESSAQKLTKKQKK
-974 ELKRLKAEHL
+974 ELKRLLEEEH
-984 DEFQI
+984 D
-989 KGSEEDWSQALQSN
+989 D
-1003 GTGGGSGLLSVKS
+1003 
-1016 GVKRLDAP
+1016 
-1024 IEQPEEAPL
+1024 
-1033 SKKKKKN
+1033 
-1040 PKQKRGQGKSL
+1040 
-1051 I
+1051 

>member
-19 KLGHRTM
+19 KVGHRTM

-67 SKWVA
+67 SKYNFLNLMFLSTF
-72 LIRSPPESS
+72 LIDEIERLF
-81 ETSMN
+81 
-86 SPSCFFSHGKK
+86 CSHGKK

-130 ETHAVLGRT
+130 ETHAILGRT

-174 TLQSLKQLYTM
+174 TMQSLKQLYTM
-185 SMDVHKRFRTEAHQ
+185 SMDVHKRYRTEAHQ

-213 ADCRRCLVVN
+213 ADCQRCLVVN

-236 NVEPVNPAGAGRSP
+236 NVTPVNPDGAGRSP
-250 NEGSLK
+250 NEASLK
-256 ELKESLL
+256 ELKESLM

-294 QLKPPMTLTAARGR
+294 QLKPPMSLTAARGR

-378 NITRNSRQTI
+378 NITRSSRQTI

-444 LKLISQLQKENNARP
+444 LKLISQLQKDNNARP
-459 PLKLDESIRY
+459 PLKLEESIRY

-486 ASAVPSI
+486 ASTVPGI

-575 VTLEGQIS
+575 VALEGQIS
-583 AQSISESLGRGKKAA
+583 AQSISDSLGRGKKAA

-618 CGVRIV
+618 GGVRIV

-631 CQRMGYGKRAIQL
+631 YQRMGYGKRAIQL
-644 LKDYYARKHT
+644 LKDYYGHKFT
-654 NLEDGPVSKSDAGK
+654 NIDDGVNPASKDA
-668 GGSRNGS
+668 ST
-675 KGDKRECKCM
+675 
-685 LFSGIEEVE
+685 GIQEVE

-718 HERTPEHVDYIG
+718 HERPPESVDYIG

-739 LKFWKSSGFVPV
+739 LKFWKGAGFVPV

-762 EHSCVMLHTPTTTS
+762 EHSCIMLHTISEGS
-776 WLGLYYQDFRR
+776 WLPLYFRDFRR
-787 RVLKLMG
+787 RALKLMG

-805 LALLKNKSAE
+805 LALLKNKIGE
-815 ADAGVDGSGLAT
+815 MVQTEDH
-827 LDKPM
+827 LDKSM
-832 LDAFFLPHDLQRL
+832 LDVYFLPHDLQRL

-857 ILDLLSDIA
+857 ILDLLTDIA
-866 QLYFQGRIEGLQLDL
+866 QLYFQGRIEGLQLDV
-881 VQQGILLALGVQ
+881 VQQGILLAVGVQ
-893 GKTVDVLGQ
+893 GKSVDALGI

-921 CNQCFRSVLEQHIEG
+921 CNKCFRSILEEHIEG
-936 GMLREADLSTGEDLQ
+936 GMLREADLSTGEELQ
-951 PISLSLDQE
+951 PLSLSLDKE

-974 ELKRLKAEHL
+974 ELKRLKAEQL

-989 KGSEEDWSQALQSN
+989 KGSEEDWSKALQTN
-1003 GTGGGSGLLSVKS
+1003 GSAAAPAGGGSGLLSVKS
-1016 GVKRLDAP
+1016 GVKRLDGPMDLHEDRELA
-1024 IEQPEEAPL
+1024 APL

-1040 PKQKRGQGKSL
+1040 NAKLKRHQGKSL

>member
-26 FIVIGDKARDQVPI
+26 FIIIGDKARDQVPI
-40 LYDILTKSTVKARP
+40 LYDILIKSTVKARP

-67 SKWVA
+67 S
-72 LIRSPPESS
+72 
-81 ETSMN
+81 N
-86 SPSCFFSHGKK
+86 HGKK

-103 VGKVDVN
+103 AGKVDVN

-130 ETHAVLGRT
+130 ETHAILGRT

-174 TLQSLKQLYTM
+174 SLQSLKQLYTM

-213 ADCRRCLVVN
+213 ADCKRCLVVN

-236 NVEPVNPAGAGRSP
+236 NVEPVNPGEIGQGSKANAI
-250 NEGSLK
+250 SLK

-268 GALVNLCKTYDQANA
+268 GSLVNLCKTYDQANA

-294 QLKPPMTLTAARGR
+294 QLKPPMSLTAARGR

-315 LSIAAAVAFGY
+315 LAISAAIAFGY

-368 AEYKKAIIRI
+368 ADYKKAIIRI

-419 KMIGPYL
+419 KMLGPYL
-426 VFMASTING
+426 IFMASTING

-459 PLKLDESIRY
+459 PLKLEESIRY

-476 KWLINLLCLD
+476 RWLINLLCLD
-486 ASAVPSI
+486 AGGVTAI

-505 YYVDRDALFSYHKAA
+505 YYIDRDALFSYHKAA
-520 EAFLHR
+520 EGFLHR
-526 LVSIYVSS
+526 MVSIYVSS

-558 GPVQRMDALP
+558 GPIQRMDQLP

-575 VTLEGQIS
+575 VALEGQIS
-583 AQSISESLGRGKKAA
+583 TQSVSESLGRGKKAA

-618 CGVRIV
+618 AGVRIV

-631 CQRMGYGKRAIQL
+631 YQRMGYGKRAIQL
-644 LKDYYARKHT
+644 LKDYYAGKHT
-654 NLEDGPVSKSDAGK
+654 NLEDKPSSEIHAK
-668 GGSRNGS
+668 
-675 KGDKRECKCM
+675 
-685 LFSGIEEVE
+685 GIEEVE
-694 EEELSL
+694 EEDLSL

-718 HERTPEHVDYIG
+718 HERTPEPVDYIG

-739 LKFWKSSGFVPV
+739 LKFWKNAGFVPV

-762 EHSCVMLHTPTTTS
+762 EHSCIMLHTFSSTP
-776 WLGLYYQDFRR
+776 WLVLYYQDFKRR
-787 RVLKLMG
+787 ALKLMG

-805 LALLKNKSAE
+805 LALLKNKI
-815 ADAGVDGSGLAT
+815 VDSGKGDGTTSRPLDKST
-827 LDKPM
+827 LDVY
-832 LDAFFLPHDLQRL
+832 FLPHDLQRL

-857 ILDLLSDIA
+857 ILDLLTDIA
-866 QLYFQGRIEGLQLDL
+866 QLYFQGKIESLQLDL
-881 VQQGILLALGVQ
+881 VQQGVLLALGIQ
-893 GKTVDVLGQ
+893 GKTVDQLGG

-912 AKFFDAMKR
+912 AKFFDAMKK
-921 CNQCFRSVLEQHIEG
+921 CNQCFRSVVEEHIED
-936 GMLREADLSTGEDLQ
+936 GMLQDADLSRGDNLQ
-951 PISLSLDQE
+951 PLTVTLEEE
-960 LDQTAQKLSKQQRK
+960 LDKQAQKLSKQQRK
-974 ELKRLKAEHL
+974 ELKRLKAEQL
-984 DEFQI
+984 DDYQI
-989 KGSEEDWSQALQSN
+989 KGSEEDWSKALNTN
-1003 GTGGGSGLLSVKS
+1003 GKASSGSGSGLLSVKS
-1016 GVKRLDAP
+1016 GTKRLDAP
-1024 IEQPEEAPL
+1024 IASTLEDNSEPV
-1033 SKKKKKN
+1033 KKKKKN
-1040 PKQKRGQGKSL
+1040 NPKLKHKLGKSL